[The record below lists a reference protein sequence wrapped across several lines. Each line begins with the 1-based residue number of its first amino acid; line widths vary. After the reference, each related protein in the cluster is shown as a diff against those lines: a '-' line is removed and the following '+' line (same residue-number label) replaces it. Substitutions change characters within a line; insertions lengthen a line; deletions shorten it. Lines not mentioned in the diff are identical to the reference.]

1 MADRVLVVSWGQ
13 PVRGREQHGLEV
25 LAEATALY
33 GELQEAGRIDSF
45 DLILMDPN
53 TFMNGCFILHG
64 THDQLDAVREDMRFR
79 RSIIDA
85 ELSSTT
91 SPSPPATPPKASAD
105 PAPLH
110 RRRRTHPPDGLTTPG
125 APRQRRA
132 LRARR
137 RRARRVAVA
146 GSDNAPVAETP
157 AQ

>member
-1 MADRVLVVSWGQ
+1 MADRVLVISWGQ

-33 GELQEAGRIDSF
+33 GELQEAVRIESF

-85 ELSSTT
+85 ELVVDHLTLT
-91 SPSPPATPPKASAD
+91 SGYTAEGIQQTL
-105 PAPLH
+105 PLY
-110 RRRRTHPPDGLTTPG
+110 TD
-125 APRQRRA
+125 
-132 LRARR
+132 
-137 RRARRVAVA
+137 AVERIPQMA
-146 GSDNAPVAETP
+146 
-157 AQ
+157 